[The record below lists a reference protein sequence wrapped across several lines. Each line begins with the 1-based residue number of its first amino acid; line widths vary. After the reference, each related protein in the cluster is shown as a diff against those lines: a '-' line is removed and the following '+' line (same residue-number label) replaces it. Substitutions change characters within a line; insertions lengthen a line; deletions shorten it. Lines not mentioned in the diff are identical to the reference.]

1 MSVVLSIDRI
11 LVSAAGVA
19 LLLFIYNFFFRRQA
33 KAVVLEKSMKIL
45 VNGGYNPEVIVVPKG
60 KLSQL
65 IFERTDPN
73 ACLEEVLIPHFG
85 LRRYLPLNQ
94 QVVLEVLPEESG
106 EFPFSCGMNM
116 FQGKIIV
123 P

>member
-1 MSVVLSIDRI
+1 MPVAFSIDRI
-11 LVSAAGVA
+11 LVSAGGVA
-19 LLLFIYNFFFRRQA
+19 LLMFIANFFFRKKI
-33 KAVVLEKSMKIL
+33 KAVVVDKSVKIL
-45 VNGGYNPEVIVVPKG
+45 VNGGYNPEAIVIPKG
-60 KLSQL
+60 KTSQL
-65 IFERTDPN
+65 VFERTDPS
-73 ACLEEVLIPHFG
+73 ACLEEVILPHFG
-85 LRRYLPLNQ
+85 LRKHLPLNQ